1 MFLEDPQRGQIPLI
15 QGSDIKVHIFSL
27 FLNSLLI
34 LDTLKAQSTN
44 SKHIRVR
51 NTLLLF
57 FLFGLEIAA
66 VDLVDLQDDERTV
79 GVGDLFRL
87 PLKHLE
93 IFFSPFCKVFVR
105 KCRRCRRK

>member
-1 MFLEDPQRGQIPLI
+1 MFLEDPQRGQIPPH
-15 QGSDIKVHIFSL
+15 SDQTSKFMFPLSL

-51 NTLLLF
+51 NTAIF
-57 FLFGLEIAA
+57 FFGLEIAA
-66 VDLVDLQDDERTV
+66 VDLQDDEITV

-93 IFFSPFCKVFVR
+93 IFFPPFCKVFLR
-105 KCRRCRRK
+105 KCRRCRSK